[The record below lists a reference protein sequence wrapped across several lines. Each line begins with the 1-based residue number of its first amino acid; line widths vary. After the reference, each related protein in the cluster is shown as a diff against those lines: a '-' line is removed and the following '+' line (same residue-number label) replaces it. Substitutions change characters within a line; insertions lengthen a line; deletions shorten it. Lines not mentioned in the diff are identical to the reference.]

1 LFYVVAQLYIYPG
14 KEAEFHEYET
24 QALHIARKHGGE
36 LICAFTPVY
45 ADAGIET
52 PTEIHVLRFGDRSA
66 FDTFKSD
73 PEHAAIADW
82 RADVIRKTV
91 IVVSG
96 DVIDYCKIPGDR
108 VPPGWHG

>member
-1 LFYVVAQLYIYPG
+1 MGSVITKLFYIVAQLYIYPG

-45 ADAGIET
+45 ADAGVET
-52 PTEIHVLRFGDRSA
+52 PTEIHVLRFFDREA

-73 PEHAAIADW
+73 PEHVTIADL
-82 RADVIRKTV
+82 RSKVISKTV
-91 IVVSG
+91 IVTSNEIV
-96 DVIDYCKIPGDR
+96 DYCKIPGD
-108 VPPGWHG
+108 